1 MIKPPIDLF
10 SACCFFYQIFNNNR
24 AIIVSLSAN
33 YALKIEYNYQYENV
47 SEKMY
52 LCG

>member
-1 MIKPPIDLF
+1 MESF
-10 SACCFFYQIFNNNR
+10 
-24 AIIVSLSAN
+24 SAN
-33 YALKIEYNYQYENV
+33 YALKFECKYQYENV